1 MDFSYFHKDN
11 IALKLKNSPEKLQ
24 KKDLI
29 FDVWSKS
36 ALWHIGAFCEYVWLD
51 NLIKTRRQKYWI
63 ESVQT
68 YVILCFYNFTTSITV
83 VTILY
88 IYIVYILFMRM
99 DIEHKSNFLSSGK
112 NVSIIHSTFVI
123 QKSNRNVE
131 FLKVRMCEMYFNL
144 RILLCRS
151 KSNYRNEWWSYRRTS
166 STGCKQSVCMKQL
179 QFRICL
185 FKDQNWQ

>member
-99 DIEHKSNFLSSGK
+99 DIEHKSNFLSSEK

-131 FLKVRMCEMYFNL
+131 FLKVQMCEM
-144 RILLCRS
+144 
-151 KSNYRNEWWSYRRTS
+151 
-166 STGCKQSVCMKQL
+166 
-179 QFRICL
+179 
-185 FKDQNWQ
+185 